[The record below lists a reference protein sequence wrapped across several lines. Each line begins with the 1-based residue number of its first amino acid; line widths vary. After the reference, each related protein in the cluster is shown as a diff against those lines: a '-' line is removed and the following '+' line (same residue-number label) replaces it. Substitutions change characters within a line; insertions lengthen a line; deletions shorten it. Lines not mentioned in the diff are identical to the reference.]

1 MIYSLDELVGH
12 GFLEEAKF
20 LIAAGADV
28 NKISSYLLEGCDQSF
43 QEFIENYKKSQRI
56 AENKKAYKKAS
67 MTSKRTKKQIS
78 GVVVADEI
86 AKDVISGKEKRTI
99 TPKVGKELREKM
111 MRERYSKKKEK

>member
-43 QEFIENYKKSQRI
+43 QEFIENYKKVKGLLKI
-56 AENKKAYKKAS
+56 
-67 MTSKRTKKQIS
+67 KRHI
-78 GVVVADEI
+78 
-86 AKDVISGKEKRTI
+86 KR
-99 TPKVGKELREKM
+99 PV
-111 MRERYSKKKEK
+111 